1 MKAMMPMMMP
11 TKHASSDRIMRARV
25 ASKWAVLEGGGGVK
39 GQRSRVG
46 FRLKCRS
53 RQVSDMRR
61 VSIQAIKLSPKT
73 GRASTLNTI
82 PYISKNDKSIVSTLV
97 FFLWRNATDKRLLTV
112 ILITTV
118 NTSTDVTHGRGAQRS
133 LPIVSLCVKHF
144 PGIQ

>member
-1 MKAMMPMMMP
+1 
-11 TKHASSDRIMRARV
+11 
-25 ASKWAVLEGGGGVK
+25 
-39 GQRSRVG
+39 
-46 FRLKCRS
+46 
-53 RQVSDMRR
+53 MRR

>member
-1 MKAMMPMMMP
+1 MDEGHDADDDADKACEQRQD
-11 TKHASSDRIMRARV
+11 H
-25 ASKWAVLEGGGGVK
+25 EGTRGVQVGCVGRRGGVK

-97 FFLWRNATDKRLLTV
+97 FFLWRNATDKRLL

-118 NTSTDVTHGRGAQRS
+118 NTSKDVAHGRGAQRS